1 MTTAARAVPAARAA
15 AGLPARLARGFGALT
30 RAMNGVGT
38 LWIFGLMFLI
48 CADVAGRYLLGA
60 PIKGAAE
67 MVGYSIV
74 TAVFLQFASTL
85 RIGRFTRVEIL
96 IEALEA
102 KRPAA
107 GFAFVAVFNLLGA
120 AVFGGIAWGT
130 WPKLEDAWVNGE
142 ITGTPGVFT
151 FPIWPFLAVI
161 VFGAAVTGVEFLIQ
175 STQAAQRAAAAG
187 RRPAAGDRPGWP
199 AIAAYAAVL
208 ALAGFLA
215 LQDLS
220 NTQFGMLGVGCMAL
234 LLLAGLPI
242 GVGMIVAG
250 FMGIWLIR
258 GDPSLGVRT
267 LSQSSTEYL
276 NSYFFGVVPLYVLMG
291 LLISVSDVGRD
302 TFAVARWLLR
312 RVRGGLGVATVAANA
327 LFAAVTGSSIASAAV
342 FTKIAT
348 PEMLRHGYTPRFA
361 VGVVAGSSVL
371 GMLIPPSLLFIVYGF
386 LAEESVGH
394 LFLAGI
400 VPGLI
405 LAAAMSLMIV
415 LLATFWP
422 SQVGGTAVGAHEQV
436 SESVKSAALK
446 LGPIVLLIGIVLGGI
461 YGGIF
466 TPTESGAAGALGAL
480 LIALGRRKLTWRTL
494 WDTMVEAGYVTV
506 SILFLILGAR
516 IFGQMLAMSGLP
528 QQLSALAAGAGF
540 GLSGFVL
547 LYVALV
553 IVLGCML
560 DSVSIMVI
568 TLPFVIPAVKA
579 LGGDLIWFG
588 VVAVVA
594 IEIGLLTPPFG
605 ISVYVVKSTL
615 DDQRITLR
623 EIFAGAF
630 PFVIVMVL
638 VTALLVAAPQLSLL
652 FK

>member
-1 MTTAARAVPAARAA
+1 V
-15 AGLPARLARGFGALT
+15 LT
-30 RAMNGVGT
+30 LVMNSAGT
-38 LWIFGLMFLI
+38 LWIFALMFLI
-48 CADVAGRYLLGA
+48 CADVAGRYLFSA

-74 TAVFLQFASTL
+74 TAVFLQMASTL
-85 RIGRFTRVEIL
+85 RAGRFTRVEL
-96 IEALEA
+96 LFEPMKAR
-102 KRPAA
+102 RPAA
-107 GFAFVAVFNLLGA
+107 AHSFDTVFGLLGA
-120 AVFGGIAWGT
+120 AVFAVVTWGT
-130 WPKLEDAWVNGE
+130 WPKLASAWTTSE

-151 FPIWPFLAVI
+151 FTIWPFLAVI
-161 VFGAAVTGVEFLIQ
+161 VFGAAATCVEFSIQ
-175 STQAAQRAAAAG
+175 SARSARRAAASW
-187 RRPAAGDRPGWP
+187 RRRAPGERSGWP
-199 AIAAYAAVL
+199 PVALVGAVL
-208 ALAGFLA
+208 AAAAAVSVL
-215 LQDLS
+215 DLS
-220 NTQFGMLGVGCMAL
+220 NLQIGILGCVCMVL
-234 LLLAGLPI
+234 FILTGLPI
-242 GVGMIVAG
+242 GVVMIVTGLAG
-250 FMGIWLIR
+250 IGLIR
-258 GDPSLGVRT
+258 GDPALAMRT
-267 LSQSSTEYL
+267 LSQSSSEYL
-276 NSYFFGVVPLYVLMG
+276 NNYFFGVVPLYVLMG
-291 LLISVSDVGRD
+291 LLVSVSDVGKD
-302 TFAVARWLLR
+302 TFTVARWLLR

-327 LFAAVTGSSIASAAV
+327 VFAAVTGSSIASAAV

-348 PEMLRHGYTPRFA
+348 PEMLRHGYTPRFS

-405 LAAAMSLMIV
+405 LAAAFSAMIV
-415 LLATFWP
+415 VMATWWP
-422 SQVGGTAVGAHEQV
+422 GQVGGAHVDALEG
-436 SESVKSAALK
+436 ESVRSAALK
-446 LGPIVLLIGIVLGGI
+446 VAPVLALIAIVLGGI

-480 LIALGRRKLTWRTL
+480 VIALLRRKLSGRTL
-494 WDTMVEAGYVTV
+494 WDTLVDTGYVTV

-516 IFGQMLAMSGLP
+516 VFGQMLAMSNLP
-528 QQLSALAAGAGF
+528 QELSGLAAGANL
-540 GLSGFVL
+540 GLYGFVL
-547 LYVALV
+547 LYVLLA
-553 IVLGCML
+553 ITLGCIL

-568 TLPFVIPAVKA
+568 TLPFAIPVVKA

-615 DDQRITLR
+615 DDQRITLH

-630 PFVIVMVL
+630 PFVICMALVVLLLVL
-638 VTALLVAAPQLSLL
+638 VPQLSLV

>member
-1 MTTAARAVPAARAA
+1 
-15 AGLPARLARGFGALT
+15 
-30 RAMNGVGT
+30 MNSVGT
-38 LWIFGLMFLI
+38 LWIFALMFLI
-48 CADVAGRYLLGA
+48 CADVVGRYVFNA

-74 TAVFLQFASTL
+74 AAVFLQMASTL
-85 RIGRFTRVEIL
+85 RAGRFTRVEML
-96 IEALEA
+96 IEPLQAR
-102 KRPAA
+102 RPAA
-107 GFAFVAVFNLLGA
+107 GHAFNAVYHLVGA
-120 AVFGGIAWGT
+120 AVFAVITWGT
-130 WPKLEDAWVNGE
+130 WPKLRDAWAYDE
-142 ITGTPGVFT
+142 ITGTPGVFV
-151 FPIWPFLAVI
+151 FLIWPFLGV
-161 VFGAAVTGVEFLIQ
+161 VVLGAAVTAVEFLIQ
-175 STQAAQRAAAAG
+175 FAGAAARAAAAWRG
-187 RRPAAGDRPGWP
+187 QPQWGAVGTAV
-199 AIAAYAAVL
+199 ALLAAV
-208 ALAGFLA
+208 AGFA
-215 LQDLS
+215 FFVDLS
-220 NTQFGMLGVGCMAL
+220 NAQIGLYGVACMVL
-234 LLLAGLPI
+234 LLVAGLPI
-242 GVGMIVAG
+242 GVTMIVVG
-250 FMGIWLIR
+250 FTGIWLIR
-258 GDPSLGVRT
+258 GDPGLGMRT

-291 LLISVSDVGRD
+291 LVISTSDVGRD
-302 TFAVARWLLR
+302 TFAVARWMLA

-327 LFAAVTGSSIASAAV
+327 VFAAVTGSSIASAAV
-342 FTKIAT
+342 FTKIAA
-348 PEMLRHGYTPRFA
+348 PEMLRHGYTPQFS

-386 LAEESVGH
+386 LAEQSVGD

-405 LAAAMSLMIV
+405 LAAAFSVMIV
-415 LLATFWP
+415 LMAVLWP
-422 SQVGGTAVGAHEQV
+422 AIVGGQVIEQHAT
-436 SESVKSAALK
+436 ESVRSAALK
-446 LGPIVLLIGIVLGGI
+446 LMPIVALIAIVLGGI

-480 LIALGRRKLTWRTL
+480 LIALARRKLGWRRL
-494 WDTMVEAGYVTV
+494 WATMVETGYVTV

-540 GLSGFVL
+540 GLTGFVL
-547 LYVALV
+547 LYVALAV
-553 IVLGCML
+553 VLGCML

-568 TLPFVIPAVKA
+568 TLPFALPVVKA
-579 LGGDLIWFG
+579 LGGDFIWFG

-623 EIFAGAF
+623 DIFAGTF
-630 PFVIVMVL
+630 PFVVCMTL
-638 VTALLVAAPQLSLL
+638 VTLLLIFLPQLSLV

>member
-1 MTTAARAVPAARAA
+1 
-15 AGLPARLARGFGALT
+15 
-30 RAMNGVGT
+30 MNSVGT
-38 LWIFGLMFLI
+38 LWIFALMFLI
-48 CADVAGRYLLGA
+48 CADVAGRYLFSA

-74 TAVFLQFASTL
+74 TAVFLQMASTL
-85 RIGRFTRVEIL
+85 RAGRFTRVEML
-96 IEALEA
+96 IEPLEA
-102 KRPAA
+102 RRPAA
-107 GFAFVAVFNLLGA
+107 GHAFNAVYHLVGA
-120 AVFGGIAWGT
+120 AVFALITWGT
-130 WPKLEDAWVNGE
+130 WPKLADAWAYDE
-142 ITGTPGVFT
+142 ITGTPGVFV
-151 FPIWPFLAVI
+151 FLIWPFLAVI
-161 VFGAAVTGVEFLIQ
+161 VLGAAVTGVEFLLQ
-175 STQAAQRAAAAG
+175 FVRSAARAAGAWRTHAQ
-187 RRPAAGDRPGWP
+187 WP
-199 AIAAYAAVL
+199 AIGS
-208 ALAGFLA
+208 ALAVVSAVALFVALA
-215 LQDLS
+215 DLS
-220 NTQFGMLGVGCMAL
+220 NSQTGLFGVACMML
-234 LLLAGLPI
+234 LLVAGLPI
-242 GVGMIVAG
+242 GVVMIVTG
-250 FMGIWLIR
+250 FAGIWLIR
-258 GDPSLGVRT
+258 GDPGLGMRT

-291 LLISVSDVGRD
+291 LLISASDVGRD
-302 TFAVARWLLR
+302 TFAVARWALA

-327 LFAAVTGSSIASAAV
+327 VFAAVTGSSIASAAV
-342 FTKIAT
+342 FTKIAA
-348 PEMLRHGYTPRFA
+348 PEMLRHGYTPRFS

-386 LAEESVGH
+386 LAEQSVGA

-405 LAAAMSLMIV
+405 LAAAFAAMIV
-415 LLATFWP
+415 LMATFWP
-422 SQVGGTAVGAHEQV
+422 AQVRAREIEPHDTENIR
-436 SESVKSAALK
+436 SAALK
-446 LGPIVLLIGIVLGGI
+446 LMPIVALITVVLGGI

-480 LIALGRRKLTWRTL
+480 LIAMARRKLGWRSL
-494 WDTMVEAGYVTV
+494 WDTMVETGYVTV

-540 GLSGFVL
+540 GLLGFVL
-547 LYVALV
+547 LYVALA

-568 TLPFVIPAVKA
+568 TLPFALPVVKA
-579 LGGDLIWFG
+579 LGGDFIWFG

-594 IEIGLLTPPFG
+594 VEIGLLTPPFG

-623 EIFAGAF
+623 DIFAGAF
-630 PFVIVMVL
+630 PFVVCMTL
-638 VTALLVAAPQLSLL
+638 VTLLLVFVPQLSLL